1 MTSTIDNQNP
11 DFYHGNVE
19 IIGKTICL
27 TGASNRYTKA
37 EWKDAIEAK
46 GGIFKDDLTKTVDYL
61 VICNKGNPHWAHM
74 SYGRKFEQALKWQK
88 DGANIRILTEDDFV
102 NVLGG

>member
-1 MTSTIDNQNP
+1 MK
-11 DFYHGNVE
+11 FL
-19 IIGKTICL
+19 IGKTICL

-37 EWKDAIEAK
+37 EWKDVIEAK
-46 GGIFKDDLTKTVDYL
+46 GCIFKDDLTKTVDYL

-88 DGANIRILTEDDFV
+88 YGVNIRILTEDDFV
-102 NVLGG
+102 NVLEN